1 MSAPDFWNNR
11 ERAQKDVDEVSRLR
25 SLINPFRELEREI
38 ADFEALQQLASEE
51 KDESHRLQAEREVAS
66 EHDRLVRRLEEFEL
80 RQFLSG
86 ENDRANAF
94 LTIHSGAGGT
104 ESCDW
109 ADMLLRMYQR
119 WIERGGFKS
128 RIVDVQTGEEVGIKS
143 VTLLVS
149 GEYAYGHLR
158 TERGVH
164 RLVRIS
170 PFDANK
176 RRHTSFASVDVV
188 AEIAD
193 SAPIEVNPADLE
205 IDTFRSGGKG
215 GQNVNKVETAVRIVH
230 KPTGIV
236 VACQAER
243 SQGRNRELAL
253 KMLKA
258 KLYQIEED
266 KKRAEMDRQYGEKG
280 EIAWGNQIRSYVFQP
295 YQMVKDH
302 RTGAETSNV
311 QEVMDGD
318 IDMFIQAKLR
328 GQKAGKTV
336 GPKESAVKIHLSPN
350 PVYMK
355 PTANLRSLDKKSIV
369 VVDGSHRTPAHI
381 GVSDADPRSEHAGLC
396 YVNVWQASLEDMNI
410 EWTDAGS
417 GPPPTSRAHR
427 WDAYLTQD
435 ALPLIR
441 PNTEDP
447 KYGDLLLEVPNKP

>member
-1 MSAPDFWNNR
+1 MSAADFWSNR
-11 ERAQKDVDEVSRLR
+11 ERAQADVEEVSRLK

-38 ADFEALQQLASEE
+38 DDFEVLQQLATEE
-51 KDESHRLQAEREVAS
+51 QNEAQRLQAGREVVS
-66 EHDRLVRRLEEFEL
+66 EHDRLIHKLEEFEL

-86 ENDRANAF
+86 ENDRSNAF

-119 WIERGGFKS
+119 WIERSGFKS
-128 RIVDVQTGEEVGIKS
+128 QMVDVQTGEEVGIKS
-143 VTLLVS
+143 ATLLVT
-149 GEYAYGHLR
+149 GEYAYGYLN

-188 AEIAD
+188 PEIAD
-193 SAPIEVNPADLE
+193 SAPIEINPADLE
-205 IDTFRSGGKG
+205 VATYRSGGKG

-243 SQGRNRELAL
+243 SQGRNRELAI

-258 KLYQIEED
+258 KIYEIEQD
-266 KKRAEMDRQYGEKG
+266 KKRAEIDRQYGEKG
-280 EIAWGNQIRSYVFQP
+280 DVAWGNQIRSYVFQP

-311 QEVMDGD
+311 QEVMDGK

-328 GQKAGKTV
+328 GQKAAKGEAKL
-336 GPKESAVKIHLSPN
+336 A
-350 PVYMK
+350 
-355 PTANLRSLDKKSIV
+355 
-369 VVDGSHRTPAHI
+369 
-381 GVSDADPRSEHAGLC
+381 
-396 YVNVWQASLEDMNI
+396 ED
-410 EWTDAGS
+410 
-417 GPPPTSRAHR
+417 
-427 WDAYLTQD
+427 
-435 ALPLIR
+435 
-441 PNTEDP
+441 
-447 KYGDLLLEVPNKP
+447 

>member
-1 MSAPDFWNNR
+1 MQKLFERACANCGGFFDVPKLESQLAALEERMSAADFWSNR
-11 ERAQKDVDEVSRLR
+11 ERAQGDVEEVSRLR
-25 SLINPFRELEREI
+25 SLLNPLRELERAV
-38 ADFEALQQLASEE
+38 ADFEALRQLAAEE
-51 KDESHRLQAEREVAS
+51 SDAAHRAAAEKELATEQA
-66 EHDRLVRRLEEFEL
+66 RLIHQLEEFEL

-119 WIERGGFKS
+119 WIERHGYKS
-128 RIVDVQTGEEVGIKS
+128 QTVDIQTGEEVGIKS
-143 VTLLVS
+143 ATLLVT
-149 GEYAYGHLR
+149 GEYAFGYLN

-176 RRHTSFASVDVV
+176 RPHTSFASVDIVP
-188 AEIAD
+188 EIAD
-193 SAPIEVNPADLE
+193 SAPIEINPADLD
-205 IDTFRSGGKG
+205 IGTYRSGGKG

-243 SQGRNRELAL
+243 SQLRNRELAI

-258 KLYQIEED
+258 KIYELEQD

-280 EIAWGNQIRSYVFQP
+280 DVAWGSQIRSYVFQP

-311 QEVMDGD
+311 QDVMNGD
-318 IDMFIQAKLR
+318 LDLFIQAKLR
-328 GQKAGKTV
+328 GQTADGTTA
-336 GPKESAVKIHLSPN
+336 ES
-350 PVYMK
+350 
-355 PTANLRSLDKKSIV
+355 
-369 VVDGSHRTPAHI
+369 G
-381 GVSDADPRSEHAGLC
+381 
-396 YVNVWQASLEDMNI
+396 
-410 EWTDAGS
+410 
-417 GPPPTSRAHR
+417 
-427 WDAYLTQD
+427 
-435 ALPLIR
+435 
-441 PNTEDP
+441 
-447 KYGDLLLEVPNKP
+447 

>member
-1 MSAPDFWNNR
+1 MGAPDFWSNR
-11 ERAQKDVDEVSRLR
+11 ERAQSDVEEVSRLR
-25 SLINPFRELEREI
+25 SLISPFQELEREI
-38 ADFEALQQLASEE
+38 EDFDALQQLATEE
-51 KDESHRLQAEREVAS
+51 TDATARGQAEKEVAT
-66 EHDRLVRRLEEFEL
+66 EHTRLIHKLEEFEL

-109 ADMLLRMYQR
+109 TDMLLRMYQR
-119 WIERGGFKS
+119 WIERSGFKS
-128 RIVDVQTGEEVGIKS
+128 QTVDLQQGEEVGVKS

-149 GEYAYGHLR
+149 GEYAYGHLQ

-188 AEIAD
+188 PEIAD
-193 SAPIEVNPADLE
+193 STPLEINPTDLE

-215 GQNVNKVETAVRIVH
+215 GQNVNKVETAVRVIH
-230 KPTGIV
+230 KPSGIV
-236 VACQAER
+236 VGCQAER

-258 KLYQIEED
+258 KLYEIEQD
-266 KKRAEMDRQYGEKG
+266 KKRAEIDRQYGEKG
-280 EIAWGNQIRSYVFQP
+280 DIAWGSQIRSYVFQP

-311 QEVMDGD
+311 QDVMDGN

-328 GQKAGKTV
+328 G
-336 GPKESAVKIHLSPN
+336 E
-350 PVYMK
+350 K
-355 PTANLRSLDKKSIV
+355 PAKVEENL
-369 VVDGSHRTPAHI
+369 
-381 GVSDADPRSEHAGLC
+381 
-396 YVNVWQASLEDMNI
+396 
-410 EWTDAGS
+410 
-417 GPPPTSRAHR
+417 
-427 WDAYLTQD
+427 
-435 ALPLIR
+435 
-441 PNTEDP
+441 
-447 KYGDLLLEVPNKP
+447 

>member
-1 MSAPDFWNNR
+1 MAAPDFWSNR
-11 ERAQKDVDEVSRLR
+11 ERAQSDVEEVSRLR
-25 SLINPFRELEREI
+25 SLINPFQELEREI
-38 ADFEALQQLASEE
+38 EDFIALHELAAEE
-51 KDESHRLQAEREVAS
+51 SDPAHRAHAEKEVAT
-66 EHDRLVRRLEEFEL
+66 EHGRLVHKLEEFEL

-94 LTIHSGAGGT
+94 VTIHSGAGGT

-119 WIERGGFKS
+119 WIERSGFKS
-128 RIVDVQTGEEVGIKS
+128 QTVDIQQGEEVGIKS
-143 VTLLVS
+143 VTLLVT

-176 RRHTSFASVDVV
+176 RRHTSFASADVV
-188 AEIAD
+188 PEIGDA
-193 SAPIEVNPADLE
+193 APIEINPADLE

-215 GQNVNKVETAVRIVH
+215 GQNVNKVETAVRILH

-243 SQGRNRELAL
+243 SQGRNRELAI

-258 KLYQIEED
+258 KLYQVEED
-266 KKRAEMDRQYGEKG
+266 KKRADIERQYGEKG

-311 QEVMDGD
+311 QGVMDGD

-328 GQKAGKTV
+328 GEKATKG
-336 GPKESAVKIHLSPN
+336 E
-350 PVYMK
+350 
-355 PTANLRSLDKKSIV
+355 
-369 VVDGSHRTPAHI
+369 GSET
-381 GVSDADPRSEHAGLC
+381 L
-396 YVNVWQASLEDMNI
+396 
-410 EWTDAGS
+410 
-417 GPPPTSRAHR
+417 
-427 WDAYLTQD
+427 
-435 ALPLIR
+435 
-441 PNTEDP
+441 
-447 KYGDLLLEVPNKP
+447 

>member
-1 MSAPDFWNNR
+1 MAAPDFWSSR
-11 ERAQKDVDEVSRLR
+11 ERAQVDVEEVSRLR
-25 SLINPFRELEREI
+25 SLINPFQELEREI
-38 ADFEALQQLASEE
+38 EDFSVLHDLAAEE
-51 KDESHRLQAEREVAS
+51 NDPAHRAQAEKEVVT
-66 EHDRLVRRLEEFEL
+66 EHERLAHKVNEFEL

-94 LTIHSGAGGT
+94 VTIHSGAGGT

-119 WIERGGFKS
+119 WIERSGFKS
-128 RIVDVQTGEEVGIKS
+128 QTVDIQQGEEVGIKS
-143 VTLLVS
+143 VTLLVT
-149 GEYAYGHLR
+149 GEYAYGHLQ

-188 AEIAD
+188 PEIAET
-193 SAPIEVNPADLE
+193 APVDINPADLE

-215 GQNVNKVETAVRIVH
+215 GQNVNKVETAVRILH
-230 KPTGIV
+230 KPSGIV

-243 SQGRNRELAL
+243 SQGRNRELAM

-258 KLYQIEED
+258 KLYQLEED
-266 KKRAEMDRQYGEKG
+266 KKRADMERQYGEKG

-311 QEVMDGD
+311 QAVMDGD

-328 GQKAGKTV
+328 GEKAEKGK
-336 GPKESAVKIHLSPN
+336 PDEL
-350 PVYMK
+350 
-355 PTANLRSLDKKSIV
+355 
-369 VVDGSHRTPAHI
+369 
-381 GVSDADPRSEHAGLC
+381 
-396 YVNVWQASLEDMNI
+396 
-410 EWTDAGS
+410 
-417 GPPPTSRAHR
+417 
-427 WDAYLTQD
+427 
-435 ALPLIR
+435 
-441 PNTEDP
+441 
-447 KYGDLLLEVPNKP
+447 

>member
-1 MSAPDFWNNR
+1 MGAPDFWSNR
-11 ERAQKDVDEVSRLR
+11 ERAQRDVEEVSRLR

-38 ADFEALQQLASEE
+38 DDFDALQELATEE
-51 KDESHRLQAEREVAS
+51 KDASARTQAEKEVAI
-66 EHDRLVRRLEEFEL
+66 EHARLIRRLEEFEL
-80 RQFLSG
+80 GQFFSG

-119 WIERGGFKS
+119 WIERSGFKS
-128 RIVDVQTGEEVGIKS
+128 QTVDIQQGEEVGVKS

-149 GEYAYGHLR
+149 GEYAYGHLQ

-170 PFDANK
+170 PFDAKK

-188 AEIAD
+188 PEIAD
-193 SAPIEVNPADLE
+193 SAPIEINSADLE

-215 GQNVNKVETAVRIVH
+215 GQNVNKVETAVRILH
-230 KPTGIV
+230 KPSGIV

-258 KLYQIEED
+258 KLYEIEQD
-266 KKRAEMDRQYGEKG
+266 KKRAEIDRQYGEKG
-280 EIAWGNQIRSYVFQP
+280 DIAWGSQIRSYVFQP

-311 QEVMDGD
+311 QDVMDGN
-318 IDMFIQAKLR
+318 INVFMQAKLR
-328 GQKAGKTV
+328 GEKNTKG
-336 GPKESAVKIHLSPN
+336 ESEL
-350 PVYMK
+350 
-355 PTANLRSLDKKSIV
+355 
-369 VVDGSHRTPAHI
+369 
-381 GVSDADPRSEHAGLC
+381 
-396 YVNVWQASLEDMNI
+396 
-410 EWTDAGS
+410 
-417 GPPPTSRAHR
+417 
-427 WDAYLTQD
+427 
-435 ALPLIR
+435 
-441 PNTEDP
+441 
-447 KYGDLLLEVPNKP
+447 

>member
-11 ERAQKDVDEVSRLR
+11 ERAQTDVEEVSRLR

-38 ADFEALQQLASEE
+38 DDFEALHQLAAEE
-51 KDESHRLQAEREVAS
+51 QNETHRAQAERDVAA
-66 EHDRLVRRLEEFEL
+66 EHERLLHKLGEFEL

-94 LTIHSGAGGT
+94 VTIHSGAGGT

-119 WIERGGFKS
+119 WIERSGYKS
-128 RIVDVQTGEEVGIKS
+128 QTVDIQRGEEVGIKS
-143 VTLLVS
+143 VTLFVS
-149 GEYAYGHLR
+149 GEYAYGHLQA
-158 TERGVH
+158 ERGVH

-193 SAPIEVNPADLE
+193 TTPIEINPADIE
-205 IDTFRSGGKG
+205 VDTFRSGGKG

-258 KLYQIEED
+258 KLHELEED

-280 EIAWGNQIRSYVFQP
+280 EIAWGSQIRSYVFQP

-311 QEVMDGD
+311 QRVMDGD

-328 GQKAGKTV
+328 GQ
-336 GPKESAVKIHLSPN
+336 
-350 PVYMK
+350 
-355 PTANLRSLDKKSIV
+355 TAAKGDRSDNGI
-369 VVDGSHRTPAHI
+369 
-381 GVSDADPRSEHAGLC
+381 
-396 YVNVWQASLEDMNI
+396 
-410 EWTDAGS
+410 
-417 GPPPTSRAHR
+417 
-427 WDAYLTQD
+427 
-435 ALPLIR
+435 
-441 PNTEDP
+441 
-447 KYGDLLLEVPNKP
+447 

>member
-1 MSAPDFWNNR
+1 MAAPDFWNNR
-11 ERAQKDVDEVSRLR
+11 DRAQTDVDEVSRLR
-25 SLINPFRELEREI
+25 SLINPFREFEREI
-38 ADFEALQQLASEE
+38 DDFDALHQLAMEE
-51 KDESHRLQAEREVAS
+51 KNDAHRAQAEREVDA
-66 EHDRLVRRLEEFEL
+66 EHDRLLHKLEQFEL

-86 ENDRANAF
+86 ESDRNNAF

-119 WIERGGFKS
+119 WIERAGFKS
-128 RIVDVQTGEEVGIKS
+128 QIVDVQTGEEVGIKS

-149 GEYAYGHLR
+149 GEYAYGYLQ

-188 AEIAD
+188 PEIAD
-193 SAPIEVNPADLE
+193 SAPVEINPADLE

-215 GQNVNKVETAVRIVH
+215 GQNVNKVETAVRILH

-243 SQGRNRELAL
+243 SQGRNRDLAL

-258 KLYQIEED
+258 KLYQIEQD
-266 KKRAEMDRQYGEKG
+266 KKRAEIDRQYGEKG

-311 QEVMDGD
+311 QEVMDGK
-318 IDMFIQAKLR
+318 IDNFIQAKLR
-328 GQKAGKTV
+328 GQKAAKG
-336 GPKESAVKIHLSPN
+336 
-350 PVYMK
+350 
-355 PTANLRSLDKKSIV
+355 DK
-369 VVDGSHRTPAHI
+369 G
-381 GVSDADPRSEHAGLC
+381 
-396 YVNVWQASLEDMNI
+396 
-410 EWTDAGS
+410 
-417 GPPPTSRAHR
+417 
-427 WDAYLTQD
+427 
-435 ALPLIR
+435 
-441 PNTEDP
+441 TE
-447 KYGDLLLEVPNKP
+447 EV